1 MDEVDIQVIRQ
12 RLMEWNKFP
21 ANGEADFECLVS
33 EVVAG
38 LEEGFGPFDLAAV
51 IQNEFVNHI
60 GEPGQD
66 DEVMRIADELA
77 IWWMTKS
84 ARGENS

>member
-1 MDEVDIQVIRQ
+1 METSDIQHIKSV
-12 RLMEWNKFP
+12 LKHWNKFP

-38 LEEGFGPFDLAAV
+38 LEEGFGAFDLAAV

-60 GEPGQD
+60 GEIGPD
-66 DEVMRIADELA
+66 EEVMRIAEELST
-77 IWWMTKS
+77 WWIAKS
-84 ARGENS
+84 AQRENP

>member
-1 MDEVDIQVIRQ
+1 MEAVDIQHIKSV
-12 RLMEWNKFP
+12 LKDWNKFP

-38 LEEGFGPFDLAAV
+38 LDEGFGSFDLAAV

-60 GEPGQD
+60 GEPGPD
-66 DEVMRIADELA
+66 DDVMRIADELA

-84 ARGENS
+84 VERGNS